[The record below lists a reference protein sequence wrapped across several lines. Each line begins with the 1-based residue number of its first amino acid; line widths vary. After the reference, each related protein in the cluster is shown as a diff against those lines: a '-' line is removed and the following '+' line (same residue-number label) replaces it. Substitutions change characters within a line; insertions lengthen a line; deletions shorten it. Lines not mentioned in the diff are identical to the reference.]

1 MYGISCDT
9 IRREYKTKNSK
20 GPAPYWGH
28 DSEKFRFRKIVAPQ
42 MAMIRLSVYDDVRNK
57 VSFNLVSFFCL
68 NKNGYRNFQVF
79 MDIRFV
85 FFW

>member
-28 DSEKFRFRKIVAPQ
+28 DAEKFRFRKIVAPQ

-57 VSFNLVSFFCL
+57 VTFNFNTRKPWDPGTISKQLKL
-68 NKNGYRNFQVF
+68 NFYTLIV
-79 MDIRFV
+79 
-85 FFW
+85 

>member
-57 VSFNLVSFFCL
+57 VSFNCL
-68 NKNGYRNFQVF
+68 DKNALIVIEVYGALDFLGWSY
-79 MDIRFV
+79 
-85 FFW
+85 

>member
-9 IRREYKTKNSK
+9 IRREYKTKNQK

-42 MAMIRLSVYDDVRNK
+42 MAMIRFTVYDDVRNK
-57 VSFNLVSFFCL
+57 VNFYSGDLIIQSNDKTPLV
-68 NKNGYRNFQVF
+68 
-79 MDIRFV
+79 
-85 FFW
+85 FW

>member
-9 IRREYKTKNSK
+9 IRREYKTKNQK

-42 MAMIRLSVYDDVRNK
+42 MAMIRFTVYDDVRNK
-57 VSFNLVSFFCL
+57 VTRFYSGDLSMQSNDKTPLFFD
-68 NKNGYRNFQVF
+68 N
-79 MDIRFV
+79 RF
-85 FFW
+85 